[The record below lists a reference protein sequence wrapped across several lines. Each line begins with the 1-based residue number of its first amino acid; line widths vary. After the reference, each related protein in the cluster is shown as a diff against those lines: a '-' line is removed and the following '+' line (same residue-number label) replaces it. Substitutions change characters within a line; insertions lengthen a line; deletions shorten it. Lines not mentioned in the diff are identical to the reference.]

1 MSLDVLRAM
10 SRMVG
15 RRTALRY
22 LAVGVGASLL
32 AACKG
37 DGDKKSGG
45 GTKNDGGTTGGD
57 GQDGGGG
64 QGGGGTGSGS
74 GGTKGVAGNTL
85 AAFVRG
91 TWKITTETTDGET
104 FSYSATVRDGA
115 WTLDFGGGKAE
126 QGTWALQ
133 GGRLVLGVSDDFGS
147 GEGAGEPGEPT
158 DEAAAENVPATVGDS
173 VSLFLPWQP
182 PGMPGTGDG
191 QQLDVNYTKQ
201 SGVLRIRHIEPS
213 GMTVHTC
220 TRV

>member
-1 MSLDVLRAM
+1 MSLDALRAM

-37 DGDKKSGG
+37 DGERKSGG
-45 GTKNDGGTTGGD
+45 GAKDDGETTGGD
-57 GQDGGGG
+57 GQGGSGSGG
-64 QGGGGTGSGS
+64 SSGTGSGN

-91 TWKITTETTDGET
+91 SWKITTETTDGES
-104 FSYSATVRDGA
+104 FSYSATVEDGA
-115 WTLDFGGGKAE
+115 WTLDFGGGTAE
-126 QGTWALQ
+126 QGTWALR
-133 GGRLVLGVSDDFGS
+133 GGRLVLGVSERFGR
-147 GEGAGEPGEPT
+147 GEGAGEPT

-191 QQLDVNYTKQ
+191 QQLDVNYAKQ
-201 SGVLRIRHIEPS
+201 TGVLRIRHIEPS